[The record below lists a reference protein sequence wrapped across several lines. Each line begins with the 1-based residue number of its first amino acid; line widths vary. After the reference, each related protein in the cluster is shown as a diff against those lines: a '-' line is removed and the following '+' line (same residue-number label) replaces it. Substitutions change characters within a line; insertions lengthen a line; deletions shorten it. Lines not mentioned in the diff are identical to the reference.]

1 MKKALLLVIMILAL
15 ISNLYSE
22 TFYIYVEE
30 TYNGEEP
37 SICSPAKE
45 SLLDGLFELGHI
57 AFDDIEGEGDINW
70 NNEAFDS
77 IINKGL
83 YGGARILFLVNI
95 SSHSEINDDDML
107 SIVSTAEYYCI
118 DLRIAKIIDFGSINM
133 DNFYKEEQ
141 INQEELGF
149 LLGSELSYIVDT
161 VYKEYI
167 VQL

>member
-1 MKKALLLVIMILAL
+1 MKKALLLLIMVLAL

-37 SICSPAKE
+37 SVYPPAKE

-57 AFDDIEGEGDINW
+57 AFDDVEGEGDINW

-77 IINKGL
+77 LIRKGL
-83 YGGARILFLVNI
+83 FGGARILFIVNI
-95 SSHSEINDDDML
+95 SSYSEINDDDKV
-107 SIVSTAEYYCI
+107 SIAATAEYYCI
-118 DLRIAKIIDFGSINM
+118 DVRIAKIIARGSINM